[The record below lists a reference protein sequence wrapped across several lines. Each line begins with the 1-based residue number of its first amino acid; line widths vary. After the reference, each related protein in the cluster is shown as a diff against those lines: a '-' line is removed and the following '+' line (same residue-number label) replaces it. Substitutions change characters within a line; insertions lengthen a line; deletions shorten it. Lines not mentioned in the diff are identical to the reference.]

1 MVFVPPVTYVPPSH
15 ASLEAQDL
23 AREIEQVVVEF
34 QKRRPRT
41 SDRDIHQA
49 MNIVGARAGMV
60 RGRGPRQGAA
70 ALVAALI
77 GVLLALVL
85 GLYFFMR
92 AG

>member
-23 AREIEQVVVEF
+23 AREIEQVVVDF

-41 SDRDIHQA
+41 SNRDVHQA
-49 MNIVGARAGMV
+49 MSIVEARAGMGTV
-60 RGRGPRQGAA
+60 ARQRAS
-70 ALVAALI
+70 ALI
-77 GVLLALVL
+77 ATLIGLMLALAL
-85 GLYFFMR
+85 GVFFFMR

>member
-1 MVFVPPVTYVPPSH
+1 MVFVPPVTYVPPQH

-41 SDRDIHQA
+41 SDRDIRQA
-49 MNIVGARAGMV
+49 MSIVGGRAGMA
-60 RGRGPRQGAA
+60 RGARQGAA
-70 ALVAALI
+70 ALVAALL
-77 GVLLALVL
+77 GVLLALAL
-85 GLYFFMR
+85 GLFFFMR